1 MIDMVKAIAALPDDA
16 RKTMLGERLRM
27 FAEMAEPERLGAM
40 REMVSALS
48 TLPRSDQK
56 RLISTRMA
64 VLLEFPDA
72 TRGALL
78 RTHMQALQGLPP
90 AAQQGELEIVNELM
104 DQMPEP
110 MRAVA
115 TEKMGEMLAPMLH
128 QVHLRQGSTYGWCP
142 VCQG

>member
-1 MIDMVKAIAALPDDA
+1 MIDMVKAIAALPDEA

-27 FAEMAEPERLGAM
+27 FAEMEEPQRLGAM

-48 TLPRSDQK
+48 TLPRADQK

-72 TRGALL
+72 TRSTLL
-78 RTHMQALQGLPP
+78 DTHMRVLQGLSPG
-90 AAQQGELEIVNELM
+90 AQQGELEIVNELM

-110 MRAVA
+110 MRVVA
-115 TEKMGEMLAPMLH
+115 KEKMGGMLAPMLH
-128 QVHLRQGSTYGWCP
+128 QVHTQQGRKYGWCP
-142 VCQG
+142 ICQG